1 MSETRANYL
10 KGISFGMVTCLLW
23 GILPVML
30 KIALEDFS
38 SSTIIWFRFAFSFFV
53 LLIYLTW
60 RNKKPLTI
68 IVRPPVLGLFAG
80 ICLAA
85 NYYYFMIGLDL
96 SGPSNTA
103 VVIQIAPLLVVIAGV
118 FLYKERFDK
127 EKRLGLAIAILGF
140 IGFYLDQ
147 RNHSTNTD
155 QYFTANGNIVFAA
168 IVWAIYAVAMKRL
181 TGKYEAQNLNFL
193 VYGLAAVVLMPGT
206 QWAELAKADG
216 IGWILLVLLGLNT
229 VLAYGSLLESLKY
242 IPLSH
247 ISMITALNPFVTMT
261 TMAVVSWFGFTE
273 PEQITTLGYSG
284 ATLAISGV
292 AWVVGK

>member
-1 MSETRANYL
+1 
-10 KGISFGMVTCLLW
+10 MVTCGLW

-30 KIALEDFS
+30 KVALEDFS
-38 SSTIIWFRFAFSFFV
+38 SPTIVWFRFAFSFFV
-53 LLIYLTW
+53 LLAYLTW
-60 RNKKPLTI
+60 INKKPLSI
-68 IVRPPVLGLFAG
+68 IVRPPPLGLAAG
-80 ICLAA
+80 VCLAL

-127 EKRLGLAIAILGF
+127 GKQFGLAVAIIGF

-147 RNHSTNTD
+147 RNHSANPN

-181 TGKYEAQNLNFL
+181 TSKHEAQNLNFL
-193 VYGLAAVVLMPGT
+193 VYGLAMVILMPGM
-206 QWAELAKADG
+206 QWIELANADG
-216 IGWILLVLLGLNT
+216 IGWILLIALGLNT
-229 VLAYGSLLESLKY
+229 VLAYGSLLEALKY

-261 TMAVVSWFGFTE
+261 TMAAVSWLGFTE
-273 PEQITTLGYSG
+273 SEKITNLGYAG
-284 ATLAISGV
+284 AALAISGV

>member
-30 KIALEDFS
+30 KIALDDFS
-38 SSTIIWFRFAFSFFV
+38 SSTIIWFRFFFSFFV
-53 LLIYLTW
+53 LLVYLTW
-60 RNKKPLTI
+60 LKKKPFTI
-68 IVRPPVLGLFAG
+68 ITRPPTLGLLAG
-80 ICLAA
+80 VCLAA
-85 NYYYFMIGLDL
+85 NYYYFMIGLEL

-103 VVIQIAPLLVVIAGV
+103 VVIQIAPLLVVIAGTV
-118 FLYKERFDK
+118 LFKERFDK
-127 EKRLGLAIAILGF
+127 GKQFGLFLAITGF
-140 IGFYLDQ
+140 IGFYFDQ
-147 RNHSTNTD
+147 RSHSINPD
-155 QYFTANGNIVFAA
+155 QYFIANGNIVFSA

-193 VYGLAAVVLMPGT
+193 VYGLAAVVLIPGT
-206 QWAELAKADG
+206 QWTELAKADG
-216 IGWILLVLLGLNT
+216 VGWLLLVLLGLNT
-229 VLAYGSLLESLKY
+229 VLAYGSLLEALKY

-261 TMAVVSWFGFTE
+261 TMAIVSWFGFTE
-273 PEQITTLGYSG
+273 PEKITTLGYAG

>member
-1 MSETRANYL
+1 
-10 KGISFGMVTCLLW
+10 MVTCGLW

-38 SSTIIWFRFAFSFFV
+38 RSTIVWFRFAFSFFV
-53 LLIYLTW
+53 LFAYLTW
-60 RNKKPLTI
+60 KNKKPLAI
-68 IVRPPVLGLFAG
+68 VVRPPALGLLAG

-127 EKRLGLAIAILGF
+127 GKQLGLAAAIIGF

-147 RNHSTNTD
+147 KNHSGNPD

-168 IVWAIYAVAMKRL
+168 VVWAVYAVAMKRL
-181 TGKYEAQNLNFL
+181 TGNYEAQNLNFL
-193 VYGLAAVVLMPGT
+193 VYGLAAAILMPGT
-206 QWAELAKADG
+206 EWTELVKADWL
-216 IGWILLVLLGLNT
+216 GWVLIISLGLNT
-229 VLAYGSLLESLKY
+229 VLAYGSLLEALKY

-261 TMAVVSWFGFTE
+261 TMAIVSWIGYAE
-273 PEQITTLGYSG
+273 PEQITFLGYAG
-284 ATLAISGV
+284 AALAISGV